1 MTIREGVDEIWHI
14 VANTK
19 LNLYCG
25 GLQKVREIK
34 RLETALTEDEIA
46 YCGSVGDVD
55 LSKNIPGP
63 SMSVLGP

>member
-1 MTIREGVDEIWHI
+1 